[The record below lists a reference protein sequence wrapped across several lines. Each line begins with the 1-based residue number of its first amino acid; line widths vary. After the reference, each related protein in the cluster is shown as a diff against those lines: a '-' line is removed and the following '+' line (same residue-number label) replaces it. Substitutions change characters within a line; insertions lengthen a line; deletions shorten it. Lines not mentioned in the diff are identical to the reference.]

1 MNMFLDP
8 TYQNKGQ
15 KIREENFSNVDF
27 KIPTYHVECEYTNIQ
42 GVQKVAVRLNIYHG
56 TQ

>member
-1 MNMFLDP
+1 MFLDP